1 MYQPENTQ
9 ENTGNKK
16 EPVSGILGKGYL
28 LHERY
33 RIETFL
39 EIKREANIYRAI
51 DEVTNLVVI
60 LKEKISSGYT
70 ERTHSINL
78 GDKNDKS
85 LKINPWY
92 DEFAILRSVSYPTVV
107 KVVDI
112 FTEGNKYYLIIEQ
125 LEGND
130 LKYYLTKNK
139 VSAQQS
145 CDWMIQLCQSLSQ
158 LHRRNIVHLDLQPRY
173 IVVTKDL
180 QRVRLT
186 GFDSAWQLP
195 VNTLTKDNIS
205 VYSSPEIRTGS
216 DNVNNRA
223 DIYSLGAVWH
233 EMLTGYKPTLDD
245 LQDKWFAFPEVVEFN
260 PSINP
265 QINRIISRMLN
276 VDPDKRF
283 NSIDELKLAILD
295 LFNSV
300 LYSVGYCTDVGVER
314 EANEDSFSV
323 QNKRYISQTTQLNY
337 GIFIVADGMGGA
349 KAGEY
354 ASALATQEIS
364 SYINHYFED
373 LNNKKFQEGELM
385 NIMDQAVKRANTII
399 YQESKENKDYSG
411 MGTTVTASLIYEGQL
426 FISHV
431 GDSRAYLINQHSIEK
446 ISRDHSLVG
455 RLLEIG
461 QITPEE
467 AEVHPQRNLIYRSL
481 GGFPAV
487 EVEVYQLPMHSNDY
501 LLLCTD
507 GLYEHVKDEEIQK
520 IVVGSHEPGDACRH
534 LVNLANIRGGDD
546 NSTVVIVKIDEIN

>member
-1 MYQPENTQ
+1 LYQPDNTQ
-9 ENTGNKK
+9 ENK
-16 EPVSGILGKGYL
+16 ETKILEKGYL

-33 RIETFL
+33 RIDTFL
-39 EIKREANIYRAI
+39 EVKRDANIYRAI
-51 DEVTNLVVI
+51 DEVTNFVVI
-60 LKEKISSGYT
+60 LKERSSPEYT
-70 ERTHSINL
+70 ERTHSIVL
-78 GDKNDKS
+78 GDKNDKE
-85 LKINPWY
+85 LKANPWY

-112 FTEGNKYYLIIEQ
+112 FTEDNQYYLVIEQ

-173 IVVTKDL
+173 IVVTKDF

-195 VNTLTKDNIS
+195 VNSLTKDNIS
-205 VYSSPEIRTGS
+205 VYTSPEVRTGS
-216 DNVNNRA
+216 QNVDQRA

-233 EMLTGYKPTLDD
+233 EILTGYKPTLED

-265 QINRIISRMLN
+265 QINRIISRMLKVN
-276 VDPDKRF
+276 PDKRF
-283 NSIDELKLAILD
+283 GSIDELKLAILE

-314 EANEDSFSV
+314 DANEDSFSV

-373 LNNKKFQEGELM
+373 LNNKKFQDGELM
-385 NIMDQAVKRANTII
+385 NIMEQAVKRANTII
-399 YQESKENKDYSG
+399 YQESKENKDYNG
-411 MGTTVTASLIYEGQL
+411 MGTTVTASLVYEGQL

-487 EVEVYQLPMHSNDY
+487 EVEVYQLPMRSNDY

-507 GLYEHVKDEEIQK
+507 GLYEHVKDDEIQK
-520 IVVGSHEPGDACRH
+520 IVISSPEPGEACRH

-546 NSTVVIVKIDEIN
+546 NSTVVIVKIEEIN

>member
-1 MYQPENTQ
+1 MLQPEKSK
-9 ENTGNKK
+9 ENTETTNNQS
-16 EPVSGILGKGYL
+16 SGVLEKGHL

-33 RIETFL
+33 RIDTFL
-39 EIKREANIYRAI
+39 EVKRNANIYRAI
-51 DEVTNLVVI
+51 DEVTNFIVI
-60 LKEKISSGYT
+60 LKEKLDSNYVP
-70 ERTHSINL
+70 RTNSINL
-78 GDKNDKS
+78 GDKNEKN
-85 LKINPWY
+85 LKNNPLY

-112 FTEGNKYYLIIEQ
+112 FSENARFYLVIEQ

-130 LKYYLTKNK
+130 LKYFLTKNK
-139 VSAQQS
+139 VTTQQS

-173 IVVTKDL
+173 IVVTRDL

-186 GFDSAWQLP
+186 GFDFAWQLP
-195 VNTLTKDNIS
+195 VKNMPTDNIS
-205 VYSSPEIRTGS
+205 VYSSPELRTGYTV
-216 DNVNNRA
+216 DNRA
-223 DIYSLGAVWH
+223 DIYALGAVWH
-233 EMLTGYKPTLDD
+233 EILTGYKPTIEDIN
-245 LQDKWFAFPEVVEFN
+245 DKWFKFPEVVEFN

-265 QINRIISRMLN
+265 QINRIVSKMLEI
-276 VDPDKRF
+276 DPDDRF
-283 NSIDELKLAILD
+283 SSIDELKLAILD
-295 LFNSV
+295 LLSST
-300 LYSVGYCTDVGVER
+300 LYRVGYCTDVGMER

-364 SYINHYFED
+364 SYVNHYFED
-373 LNNKKFQEGELM
+373 LTTKKFQDSELR
-385 NIMDQAVKRANTII
+385 NIMEQAVKRANTII
-399 YQESKENKDYSG
+399 YQASKENKDYSG

-431 GDSRAYLINQHSIEK
+431 GDSRAYLINQNMIEK

-467 AEVHPQRNLIYRSL
+467 AAVHPQRNLIYRSL

-487 EVEVYQLPMHSNDY
+487 EVEVYQLPIRSNDY
-501 LLLCTD
+501 LLLCSD

-520 IVVGSHEPGDACRH
+520 IVASSKEPGEACRH

-546 NSTVVIVKIDEIN
+546 NSTVVIVKVEEIS